1 MDLFV
6 IFFFNEYILVDMS
19 YVSKWL
25 ESFSLLNNEGKS
37 VAKFLKSYIFTR
49 FGKTRDI
56 IFVADSLKLH

>member
-1 MDLFV
+1 
-6 IFFFNEYILVDMS
+6 MS

-25 ESFSLLNNEGKS
+25 ESFALLNNEGKS

-56 IFVADSLKLH
+56 IGDGGSHFVADSFKLH